1 MLKER
6 RLGEV
11 NTHRANQNQK
21 NQNGITYLARENM
34 YDNTQ
39 ISWRKW
45 IEKTCTIT
53 HKSDTKQQNFIK
65 IRNILFNYWNNFL
78 WTIINFFR
86 FIKLIKWEYKLK
98 KFPTDSRPLLY
109 KIQKAKFKNSH
120 WPYYS
125 WCQLYSLQKSV
136 MVGTS
141 ANN

>member
-21 NQNGITYLARENM
+21 NQIGITYLARENM

-65 IRNILFNYWNNFL
+65 IRNILFNY
-78 WTIINFFR
+78 
-86 FIKLIKWEYKLK
+86 
-98 KFPTDSRPLLY
+98 
-109 KIQKAKFKNSH
+109 
-120 WPYYS
+120 
-125 WCQLYSLQKSV
+125 
-136 MVGTS
+136 
-141 ANN
+141 